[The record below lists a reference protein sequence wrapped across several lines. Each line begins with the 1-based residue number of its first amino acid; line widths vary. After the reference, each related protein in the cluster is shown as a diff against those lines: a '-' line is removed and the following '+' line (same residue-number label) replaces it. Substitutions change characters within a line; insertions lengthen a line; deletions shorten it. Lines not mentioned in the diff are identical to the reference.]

1 MRNYHDRETE
11 TYVSSEYAL
20 AILRSLDREDEHV
33 CGGEYFLRW
42 DDSGREYLVQYGI
55 DEPVAYNRTTRSWLD

>member
-1 MRNYHDRETE
+1 MSFHDQQHE
-11 TYVSSEYAL
+11 TYISPEHAL
-20 AILRSLDREDEHV
+20 AILHAIGREDEHV

-55 DEPVAYNRTTRSWLD
+55 DEPIAYNRTTRSWIN